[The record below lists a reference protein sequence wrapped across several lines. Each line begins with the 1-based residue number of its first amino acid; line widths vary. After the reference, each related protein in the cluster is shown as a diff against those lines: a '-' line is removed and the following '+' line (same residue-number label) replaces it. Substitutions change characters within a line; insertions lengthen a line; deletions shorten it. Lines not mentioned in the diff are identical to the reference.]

1 MQAHKW
7 RDELPPDRWTRIKVR
22 DGEKGPIEVE
32 MVACR
37 VQTKIKRRMM
47 LYEEVLVIIR
57 SLDEDGVTK
66 YDYYLS
72 NAPRQTPLN
81 ELWRVAAAEEKVE
94 DAIKRGKS
102 EAGLADYEVRNWK
115 G

>member
-1 MQAHKW
+1 M
-7 RDELPPDRWTRIKVR
+7 
-22 DGEKGPIEVE
+22 GEKGPIEAE

-81 ELWRVAAAEEKVE
+81 ELR
-94 DAIKRGKS
+94 S
-102 EAGLADYEVRNWK
+102 CSS
-115 G
+115 